1 MHRLTLSQRLV
12 LIVLLPVALLAGA
25 LSGFLLQRSAA
36 TADAALRDR
45 AQAIVSFLAPAAEY
59 GVFAGN
65 RRALSA
71 LLSAVLEQRDVAAA
85 SIIDAEGG
93 VLASSGRRSLP
104 AETVLD
110 YASNGAARIVATA
123 DGRLAAIA
131 PVAISPL
138 GIDDHAAPM
147 ADDPGVIG
155 WVHVELDTASLAAH
169 KREMIV
175 STLAIAALVLLLTLA
190 LAWGMSRAVSRPV
203 AELVRAVRRI
213 SEGRLNSK
221 VGEHS
226 GIGELRALQRGFN
239 HMAQAIAEAQNT
251 MQIRIDEATAQL
263 AHQATHD
270 PLTGLPNR
278 RAFEQA
284 LEAAVGAS
292 RRASDAS
299 VLCFI
304 DLDNFKIVNDTAGH
318 AAGDALLVR
327 LAALIRERV
336 RAGDLV
342 ARIGGDEFALILHGC
357 GVAEAHQIAENLRR
371 AVSEF
376 EFMWE
381 GARFTVGLSIGLVP
395 LDGRLESPGDALVAA
410 DLACYGAKRGGRNR
424 VVEHTT
430 LPGDSRF

>member
-1 MHRLTLSQRLV
+1 
-12 LIVLLPVALLAGA
+12 
-25 LSGFLLQRSAA
+25 
-36 TADAALRDR
+36 
-45 AQAIVSFLAPAAEY
+45 
-59 GVFAGN
+59 
-65 RRALSA
+65 
-71 LLSAVLEQRDVAAA
+71 
-85 SIIDAEGG
+85 
-93 VLASSGRRSLP
+93 
-104 AETVLD
+104 
-110 YASNGAARIVATA
+110 
-123 DGRLAAIA
+123 
-131 PVAISPL
+131 
-138 GIDDHAAPM
+138 GI
-147 ADDPGVIG
+147 IG
-155 WVHVELDTASLAAH
+155 WVHVELDTASLTAH
-169 KREMIV
+169 KRELIV
-175 STLAIAALVLLLTLA
+175 STLAIATVVLLLTLA
-190 LAWGMSRAVSRPV
+190 LAWGMSHAVSRPV
-203 AELVRAVRRI
+203 AELVRAVRNI
-213 SEGRLNSK
+213 SEGRLDSK
-221 VGEHS
+221 VAEHA
-226 GIGELRALQRGFN
+226 GIGELRTLQRGFN
-239 HMAQAIAEAQNT
+239 HMAHAIAEAHNT
-251 MQIRIDEATAQL
+251 LQFRIDEATAQL

-270 PLTGLPNR
+270 ALTGLPNR

-292 RRASDAS
+292 RRATDAS

-304 DLDNFKIVNDTAGH
+304 DLDRFKIVNDTAGH